1 VGDAGHHTRFPA
13 SAQPNRFKTAVSP
26 ILKTTWHAFSGVAA
40 APHPPAFL
48 WHGRASA
55 VGKAANMARAECKSR
70 RGNAAK
76 AGKSPH
82 NIEWPSLVCG
92 LPLLRPLSC
101 ASRRHQIGVIPAT
114 NAKRI
119 NAVRNKSEEI
129 AE

>member
-1 VGDAGHHTRFPA
+1 MA
-13 SAQPNRFKTAVSP
+13 S
-26 ILKTTWHAFSGVAA
+26 
-40 APHPPAFL
+40 
-48 WHGRASA
+48 
-55 VGKAANMARAECKSR
+55 AECKSR

-82 NIEWPSLVCG
+82 NIEWPRLVYG

-101 ASRRHQIGVIPAT
+101 ASRLRQTGVIQKT

-119 NAVRNKSEEI
+119 NAVRIKSEKI